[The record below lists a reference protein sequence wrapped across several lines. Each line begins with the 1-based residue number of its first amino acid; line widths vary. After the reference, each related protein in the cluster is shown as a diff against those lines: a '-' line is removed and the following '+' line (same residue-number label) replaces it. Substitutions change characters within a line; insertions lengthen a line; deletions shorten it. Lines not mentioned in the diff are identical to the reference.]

1 MRVIIV
7 DAEIYGQLSKLESDL
22 WNKIEFLNRY
32 QGSDNPKFKRHIEE
46 HITPQKMWEI
56 VQKMRQIYS
65 NPDYVRGTI
74 NL

>member
-1 MRVIIV
+1 MRVIII
-7 DAEIYGQLSKLESDL
+7 DSEIHGQLSKLETDL
-22 WNKIEFLNRY
+22 WNKIQFLAKHEHSESEQFQAY
-32 QGSDNPKFKRHIEE
+32 IQE
-46 HITPQKMWEI
+46 HISPQKLLEI